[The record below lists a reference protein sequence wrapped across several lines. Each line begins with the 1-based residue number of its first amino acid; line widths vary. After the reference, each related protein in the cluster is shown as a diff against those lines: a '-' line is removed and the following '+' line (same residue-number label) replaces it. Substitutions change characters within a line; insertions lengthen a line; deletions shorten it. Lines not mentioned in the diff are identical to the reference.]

1 MFSATFL
8 NYFMSKD
15 LDKLIKVVHSL
26 KYKIEIKGMPQFHDG
41 KWRLFFTLA
50 EQDLSQF
57 PRGEIGIDLDQ
68 ENNGSKG

>member
-8 NYFMSKD
+8 NYFVSTD

-26 KYKIEIKGMPQFHDG
+26 KYKIEIKGMPQFHEG

-50 EQDLSQF
+50 ETDLRHW
-57 PRGEIGIDLDQ
+57 PRGKIGIDLDQ
-68 ENNGSKG
+68 EKDD